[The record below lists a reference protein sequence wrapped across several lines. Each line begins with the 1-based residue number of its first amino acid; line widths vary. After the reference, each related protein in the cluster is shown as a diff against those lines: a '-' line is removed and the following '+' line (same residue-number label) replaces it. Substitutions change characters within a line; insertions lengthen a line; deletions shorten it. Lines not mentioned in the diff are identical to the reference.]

1 MPPLVRDVA
10 LPLLLT
16 LLLQTSAMPLL
27 LLFSNRILQVV
38 LVWSP
43 LLLLPLVPVLLP
55 PVYTCAGAAA
65 AAFLLAMQIKDKK
78 RNCWQKLSAK
88 LRGHRGWKR
97 RLCV

>member
-1 MPPLVRDVA
+1 MSQHPSA

-55 PVYTCAGAAA
+55 LVLVQKMCLCCCFCFSFGNAN
-65 AAFLLAMQIKDKK
+65 K
-78 RNCWQKLSAK
+78 R
-88 LRGHRGWKR
+88 
-97 RLCV
+97 

>member
-1 MPPLVRDVA
+1 MSQHPSA

-43 LLLLPLVPVLLP
+43 LLLLPLAPVLLP
-55 PVYTCAGAAA
+55 LVLVLVLV
-65 AAFLLAMQIKDKK
+65 LLLFF
-78 RNCWQKLSAK
+78 WQCK
-88 LRGHRGWKR
+88 
-97 RLCV
+97 

>member
-55 PVYTCAGAAA
+55 LVLVQKMCLCCCFCFSFGNAN
-65 AAFLLAMQIKDKK
+65 K
-78 RNCWQKLSAK
+78 R
-88 LRGHRGWKR
+88 
-97 RLCV
+97 